1 MRLFGQVAGQVFAMS
16 ASMVLY
22 IREGSQCWG
31 GCTVFV
37 QEVSHCCEG
46 ASSSSLHVFPARFI
60 AHIAANRPWCKT
72 SKTPP
77 GDQ

>member
-1 MRLFGQVAGQVFAMS
+1 
-16 ASMVLY
+16 
-22 IREGSQCWG
+22 
-31 GCTVFV
+31 
-37 QEVSHCCEG
+37 
-46 ASSSSLHVFPARFI
+46 VFPARFI